1 MGTYQGEGYPSDDT
15 LDYETNVDKV
25 VEKEFADYYG
35 ENGEVLP
42 QYQRYV
48 SLQKDGIKAS
58 YRQQV
63 WWDTDCKNMLY
74 SYGVIKPYMMIESV
88 FLLGYGI
95 GSAHRVFATNSAVE
109 FVSVYRFAGCGVG
122 FEAAQETHP
131 LCHSR
136 LLRKYIYLCHDIR
149 ILKI

>member
-1 MGTYQGEGYPSDDT
+1 MTYGAGNPTLLGTYQGEGYPSDDT

-88 FLLGYGI
+88 FYWDTVLGQPI
-95 GSAHRVFATNSAVE
+95 ESLQQIQRLNLCLCIASLVAALVLKQHRKPILYVTAV
-109 FVSVYRFAGCGVG
+109 Y
-122 FEAAQETHP
+122 
-131 LCHSR
+131 
-136 LLRKYIYLCHDIR
+136 
-149 ILKI
+149 